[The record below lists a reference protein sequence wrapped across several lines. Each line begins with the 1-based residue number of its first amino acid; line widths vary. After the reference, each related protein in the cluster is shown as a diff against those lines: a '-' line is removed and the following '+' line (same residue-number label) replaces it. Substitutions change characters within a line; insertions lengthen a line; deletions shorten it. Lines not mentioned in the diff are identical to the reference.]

1 MTPKQ
6 KKVVLDFLG
15 WVWLILFLFILFLA
29 LIAATAKAETY
40 YVTAN
45 GGLNLRWEPNK
56 RSRVEAVAEQGEE
69 LEVTALDGQWA
80 TVQWGAD
87 TLYCSISYLSQQEP
101 SQTNGQGK
109 IASNGRVA
117 LRDMPGGK
125 RVGWMHNGD
134 KVSISGVV
142 DGWCRTEKGYVAQ
155 EYVEMEEDYGERS

>member
-15 WVWLILFLFILFLA
+15 WFWLILFLFILFLA

-56 RSRVEAVAEQGEE
+56 RSRGEAVAELGEE

-80 TVQWGAD
+80 TVQWGVD

-101 SQTNGQGK
+101 SQMNDQGK
-109 IASNGRVA
+109 IISNGRVA

-125 RVGWMHNGD
+125 RIGWMHNGD
-134 KVSISGVV
+134 KISVNGVV

-155 EYVEMEEDYGERS
+155 EYVEMEEDYGEHA

>member
-6 KKVVLDFLG
+6 KKAIWDFLS
-15 WVWLILFLFILFLA
+15 WVWLILFLFTLFLV
-29 LIAATAKAETY
+29 LIAATARAETY

-45 GGLNLRWEPNK
+45 GGLNLRWEPSK

-80 TVQWGAD
+80 TVQWGVD

-155 EYVEMEEDYGERS
+155 EYVEMEEDYGEHS